1 MKDLKNWDKKTW
13 LSSSKY
19 ISSIIN
25 FLEKRIKFDKEI
37 KILDIGCGRGRI
49 ISTFSKKY
57 KMSNLPL
64 GIDIVDHKNAARKI
78 KFIKINAIKYLSKT
92 KEKFD
97 LILFKQS
104 IHFFK
109 PIEIK
114 KILDFSKKK
123 LNPNG
128 KIMILALHP
137 KNNHWPLFKIF
148 KIKLMQSLKKD
159 KKILDLIKLNFK
171 KYKINYFNFKVKI
184 TKVSYLEM
192 IKNRFTSCLLNLSS
206 EELKTGMKEI
216 KKNYNKKIKFYD
228 KLLCI
233 SYKKEW

>member
-25 FLEKRIKFDKEI
+25 FLEKRIKFNKEI

-123 LNPNG
+123 
-128 KIMILALHP
+128 
-137 KNNHWPLFKIF
+137 
-148 KIKLMQSLKKD
+148 
-159 KKILDLIKLNFK
+159 
-171 KYKINYFNFKVKI
+171 
-184 TKVSYLEM
+184 T
-192 IKNRFTSCLLNLSS
+192 
-206 EELKTGMKEI
+206 
-216 KKNYNKKIKFYD
+216 
-228 KLLCI
+228 
-233 SYKKEW
+233 